1 MNVLSVQARRIT
13 MGFDGFWQRKISK
26 ALIKAL
32 LLCIAATGSVIF
44 IIPFAWM
51 VSTAGKPGELVWKIP
66 PVWIPPTYEWQNYV
80 ESWNLLPFGTF
91 YFNTTKV
98 TLLTVAGVL
107 VSSSLA
113 AFAFARLRFPGRGV
127 LFVLVLSTMMLPWH
141 VTIIPQYIFFTKLH
155 WVNTHKPLW
164 VQWWFGDAFSIFL
177 LRQFFMTIPLEMD
190 EAARIDGCS
199 RLGVLWR
206 IILPLSKPALGVV
219 AIFEFTWS
227 WNNFMG
233 PLIYL
238 DAQKL
243 FTVALGLRLFQ
254 ERAGTNVQYMM
265 AQTVIFVIPV
275 LILFFVAQKRFIQGI
290 VVTGVKG

>member
-1 MNVLSVQARRIT
+1 